1 MTLNRLIND
10 TRFGLP
16 LPQRAVIFSYQLLN
30 VFAFVLLIC
39 TMYSYLSDHLLLCLD
54 VQQFNKRLMVE
65 REAED

>member
-16 LPQRAVIFSYQLLN
+16 LPQRVVIFSYQLLN

-39 TMYSYLSDHLLLCLD
+39 TMYSYLPDHLLLCLD
-54 VQQFNKRLMVE
+54 VQQFNKRLTVE